1 MILVPGDFLMA
12 SALNIALTGLND
24 AAARIANA
32 TTNIVNASSISPLP
46 QIADNYSGY
55 VPQDTV
61 TLSQDAGGNSL
72 GVTTATEP
80 QNNPY
85 VTSYDP
91 NAPQA
96 NAQGLVAQPNVDLA
110 TQLVNINVS
119 QVNYRAHQDQ
129 PKDGTIAA

>member
-1 MILVPGDFLMA
+1 MA

-24 AAARIANA
+24 AATRIANA
-32 TTNIVNASSISPLP
+32 TANIVNASSISPLP

-55 VPQDTV
+55 VPQDVV

-72 GVTTATEP
+72 GVTTATQP
-80 QNNPY
+80 QSNPY

-91 NAPQA
+91 NTPQA

-110 TQLVNINVS
+110 TQLVNINIS
-119 QVNYRAHQDQ
+119 QTNY
-129 PKDGTIAA
+129 AADATVVKIGEKMEKSLLDITT